1 MAQVKQTGKS
11 KGLDDR
17 AKIRLL
23 DIKLDD
29 RTAHSLMILAVI
41 ELISVVLHD
50 CDHVRQAINW
60 GYSIPV
66 SLLVLNITVYIFP
79 VVSIFLTKNRRWSAT
94 IVTAVGGIFTAASF
108 DILHLFGSFSG
119 LWGIWNDS
127 YFVLGVDWIS
137 WVFLAEVTVLCLPCT
152 CLAMYLCGK
161 VTERALK
168 Q

>member
-11 KGLDDR
+11 KGLNDR
-17 AKIRLL
+17 AKIHLL

-79 VVSIFLTKNRRWSAT
+79 VVSIFVTKN
-94 IVTAVGGIFTAASF
+94 IFQARCRL
-108 DILHLFGSFSG
+108 D
-119 LWGIWNDS
+119 
-127 YFVLGVDWIS
+127 
-137 WVFLAEVTVLCLPCT
+137 
-152 CLAMYLCGK
+152 
-161 VTERALK
+161 
-168 Q
+168 